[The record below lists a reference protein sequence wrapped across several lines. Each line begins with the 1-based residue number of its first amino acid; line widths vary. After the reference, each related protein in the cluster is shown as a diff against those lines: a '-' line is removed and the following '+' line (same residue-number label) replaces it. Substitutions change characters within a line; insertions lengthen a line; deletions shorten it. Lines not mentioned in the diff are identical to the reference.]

1 MPFRRVPGGEVRGL
15 NPLLPRLQAAF
26 WRQFRQY
33 SSGSGG
39 PLNQQ
44 FLRMPTIFITGASSG
59 LGKATAQL
67 FAARGWHVIATMR
80 HPERETELPQ
90 LPNVHLLPLD
100 VTDPAQIDATVQRA
114 IALRPVDV
122 VFNNAGYG
130 LIGALE
136 AVSDE
141 QLTQLVNTNLLG
153 VIRVTK
159 AFLPHLRAQQS
170 GRIISTTSIGGL
182 IAFPLY
188 SLYHA
193 TKWAIEGWSESM
205 SFELARHNITIKTV
219 SPGGIATDFTGR
231 SLEIAEHAAY
241 ADLLQKLMAG
251 QQNAQFSPAE
261 AIAEVVYEA
270 ATDQKD
276 QLRYQAG
283 PDAVATYAQRLAVG
297 PEAFRQGVA
306 AQFAS
311 PEEAS
316 LSTFADKKQ
325 DA

>member
-1 MPFRRVPGGEVRGL
+1 
-15 NPLLPRLQAAF
+15 
-26 WRQFRQY
+26 
-33 SSGSGG
+33 
-39 PLNQQ
+39 
-44 FLRMPTIFITGASSG
+44 MPTIFITGASSG
-59 LGKATAQL
+59 LGKATARL
-67 FAARGWHVIATMR
+67 FAERGWNVIATMR

-90 LPNVHLLPLD
+90 LPKVHLLPLD
-100 VTDPAQIDATVQRA
+100 VTDPAQIAATVQHA
-114 IALRPVDV
+114 IALHPVDV

-136 AVSDE
+136 ALSDE
-141 QLTQLVNTNLLG
+141 QITQLVNTNLLG

-159 AFLPHLRAQQS
+159 AFLPHLRAKRS
-170 GRIISTTSIGGL
+170 GCIISTTSIGGL

-205 SFELARHNITIKTV
+205 SFELARHHIGIKTV

-231 SLEIAEHAAY
+231 SLEVAEHAAY
-241 ADLLQKLMAG
+241 ADLLQKLLAG
-251 QQNAQFSPAE
+251 QANAQFSSADV
-261 AIAEVVYEA
+261 IAEVVFEA

-283 PDAVATYAQRLAVG
+283 PDAVAAYAQRLAAG

-306 AQFAS
+306 ARFAS
-311 PEEAS
+311 SAEAS
-316 LSTFADKKQ
+316 LSTVAGEKS